1 MADQRKEIINLC
13 ELGVLCG
20 KKVPLKVVNL
30 KPDKETKMRNKIEK
44 MFRLFLL
51 LALAILFC
59 PGCLIMQNKK
69 EYLRRDESVKRVE
82 FESEE
87 AGRLFHKQRKRNR
100 CRTQAGNESLVI
112 PFIIVYNKQTELSS
126 NARYNNE
133 IDKCDS
139 NGNGMITLEEAR
151 IYSGES
157 EKKHSG
163 GSPCSPCS
171 HQ

>member
-1 MADQRKEIINLC
+1 
-13 ELGVLCG
+13 
-20 KKVPLKVVNL
+20 
-30 KPDKETKMRNKIEK
+30 MRNKIEK

-51 LALAILFC
+51 LALALLFC
-59 PGCLIMQNKK
+59 PGCLVVHCKK
-69 EYLRRDESVKRVE
+69 EYLRRDEPVKKIE

-100 CRTQAGNESLVI
+100 CRTQAGHKALII
-112 PFIIVYNKQTELSS
+112 PFIVVYNKETELSS
-126 NARYNNE
+126 NACYNDE

-139 NGNGMITLEEAR
+139 NGDAMITLSEAR
-151 IYSGES
+151 IYSTES
-157 EKKHSG
+157 EKKNPG

>member
-1 MADQRKEIINLC
+1 
-13 ELGVLCG
+13 
-20 KKVPLKVVNL
+20 
-30 KPDKETKMRNKIEK
+30 MRNKIEK
-44 MFRLFLL
+44 MFQLFLL
-51 LALAILFC
+51 LALATLFC
-59 PGCLIMQNKK
+59 PGCLVVHCKK

-139 NGNGMITLEEAR
+139 NSDGMITLSEAR

-157 EKKHSG
+157 EKKR
-163 GSPCSPCS
+163 PRRSPCS

>member
-1 MADQRKEIINLC
+1 
-13 ELGVLCG
+13 
-20 KKVPLKVVNL
+20 
-30 KPDKETKMRNKIEK
+30 MRNKIEK

-51 LALAILFC
+51 LTLAVLFC

-69 EYLRRDESVKRVE
+69 EYLRRDEPVKKIE

-100 CRTQAGNESLVI
+100 CRTQANQKTLVI
-112 PFIIVYNKQTELSS
+112 PFIVVYNKQTELSS

-139 NGNGMITLEEAR
+139 NGDGMITLSEAR

-157 EKKHSG
+157 EKKRPG